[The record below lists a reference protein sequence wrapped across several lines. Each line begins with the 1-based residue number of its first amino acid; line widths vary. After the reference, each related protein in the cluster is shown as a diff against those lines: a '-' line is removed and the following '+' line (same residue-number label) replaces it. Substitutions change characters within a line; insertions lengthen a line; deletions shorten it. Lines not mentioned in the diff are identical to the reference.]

1 MSSRLTDLGAMTRR
15 AMLLRSGAGL
25 GAAALARLADDRDAG
40 PHFAPRAKSVVY
52 IHLVGA
58 PSHLDL
64 FAPKPELQRRT
75 GELCPAEFIEGKQ
88 LAFIRNHPRL
98 LGTPADAKYRFRRC
112 GSSGLPISNLL
123 PHLQVAVARAGESVS
138 NFFVDLGLTGPHA
151 TPSFATTG
159 APSALRAEGDA
170 DEPPPPPP
178 EGFVGVYVPPA
189 TEAPPRYSTGGSSG
203 AVEAAAAVEAE
214 LSPPSA
220 ANTRPTT
227 PDKV

>member
-1 MSSRLTDLGAMTRR
+1 MLGKKAPLGEQVTE
-15 AMLLRSGAGL
+15 AVNSGLSGL
-25 GAAALARLADDRDAG
+25 NEAAAQADE
-40 PHFAPRAKSVVY
+40 H
-52 IHLVGA
+52 
-58 PSHLDL
+58 
-64 FAPKPELQRRT
+64 
-75 GELCPAEFIEGKQ
+75 
-88 LAFIRNHPRL
+88 
-98 LGTPADAKYRFRRC
+98 
-112 GSSGLPISNLL
+112 LL

-159 APSALRAEGDA
+159 APSALRAEDDA

>member
-1 MSSRLTDLGAMTRR
+1 MLGKKAPLGEQVTE
-15 AMLLRSGAGL
+15 AVNSGLSGL
-25 GAAALARLADDRDAG
+25 NEAAAQADE
-40 PHFAPRAKSVVY
+40 H
-52 IHLVGA
+52 
-58 PSHLDL
+58 
-64 FAPKPELQRRT
+64 
-75 GELCPAEFIEGKQ
+75 
-88 LAFIRNHPRL
+88 
-98 LGTPADAKYRFRRC
+98 
-112 GSSGLPISNLL
+112 LL

-151 TPSFATTG
+151 TPSYATTG
-159 APSALRAEGDA
+159 EPSALRAESDA

-203 AVEAAAAVEAE
+203 AVEAAAAFEAE